1 MMAST
6 TPSQSCTITAHQL
19 PTVVLVACGPV
30 LVASMAKSCVQ
41 EKERRVETSSCI
53 EDESR
58 KKRVQSNV
66 YSLLY
71 SSSVCIC
78 DDRRNGEEER
88 REQTSRVYKK
98 VLEPVRTTLGYGQT
112 AVAVR
117 IARADDKKLCSLR
130 RSVQKFRFCLQSCF
144 LSTKVFFIITSNF

>member
-1 MMAST
+1 MASIDDGIYY
-6 TPSQSCTITAHQL
+6 SF
-19 PTVVLVACGPV
+19 TVLHNHGTSVANGG
-30 LVASMAKSCVQ
+30 ASGLRASAGGIDGKNCVQ

-71 SSSVCIC
+71 SKVVVSAYATTE
-78 DDRRNGEEER
+78 EEER
-88 REQTSRVYKK
+88 REQASRVYKK

-117 IARADDKKLCSLR
+117 IARADDKKVCAH
-130 RSVQKFRFCLQSCF
+130 
-144 LSTKVFFIITSNF
+144 